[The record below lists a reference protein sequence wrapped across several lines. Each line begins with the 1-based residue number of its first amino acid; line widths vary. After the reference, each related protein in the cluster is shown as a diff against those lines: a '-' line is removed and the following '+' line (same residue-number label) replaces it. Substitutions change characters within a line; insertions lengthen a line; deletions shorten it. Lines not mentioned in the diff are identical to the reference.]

1 MDLNALK
8 RIVRA
13 ATSALP
19 VEIGCD
25 DCLAELDI
33 FAEHKLANKEL
44 PEAMRLVEEHLERCD
59 DCHEE
64 FESLLTALRMVEG
77 QE

>member
-13 ATSALP
+13 AISARP

-25 DCLAELDI
+25 DCVAELDV
-33 FAEHKLANKEL
+33 FAERKLANANV

-59 DCHEE
+59 DCREE
-64 FESLLTALRMVEG
+64 FTSLLAALRLLEG